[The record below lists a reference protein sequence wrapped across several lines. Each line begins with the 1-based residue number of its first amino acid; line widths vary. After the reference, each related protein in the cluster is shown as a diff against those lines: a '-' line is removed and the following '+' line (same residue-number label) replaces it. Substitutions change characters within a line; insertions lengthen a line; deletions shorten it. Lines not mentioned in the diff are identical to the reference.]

1 MKVTRGLSAPCCSPL
16 KTSRLSSSSARFCAA
31 SLVEV
36 RPTTHLVRLGVLG
49 VGVGLWN
56 TGRGRALAQG
66 RGGGRVGPTT
76 HLMRVGLSGVGVGV
90 GVG

>member
-36 RPTTHLVRLGVLG
+36 RPTTQLAKVGSRGLEGGVLGAGVRG
-49 VGVGLWN
+49 VGVGC
-56 TGRGRALAQG
+56 GRTAH
-66 RGGGRVGPTT
+66 V
-76 HLMRVGLSGVGVGV
+76 
-90 GVG
+90 